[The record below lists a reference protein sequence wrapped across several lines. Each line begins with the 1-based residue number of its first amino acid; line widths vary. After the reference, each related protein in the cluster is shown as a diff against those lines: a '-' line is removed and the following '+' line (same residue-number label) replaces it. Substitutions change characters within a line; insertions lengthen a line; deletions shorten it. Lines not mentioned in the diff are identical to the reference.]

1 MYRVLKSGGNSLIAD
16 MNRRASNQQ
25 IEDYLKSIEA
35 KGMYVRTYSIIGI
48 YLTIVELELS
58 ALNFQY

>member
-16 MNRRASNQQ
+16 MNRRANQQ